1 MERTVSRIWTS
12 WWWTPHSCTLSPSFW
27 VASWLKNC
35 QTVLF
40 WRDRER
46 VDFSAPV
53 AATSTTLSRGGAY
66 TAELTVKFTHW
77 RFLFLKCKPVN
88 AKKAKEKHV
97 LLFDHVTARALLK
110 GKWRN
115 VYFLVNLSFFILE
128 SFNFDD
134 FKRDQTVNNFS
145 FI

>member
-1 MERTVSRIWTS
+1 MQRKR
-12 WWWTPHSCTLSPSFW
+12 
-27 VASWLKNC
+27 K
-35 QTVLF
+35 
-40 WRDRER
+40 
-46 VDFSAPV
+46 
-53 AATSTTLSRGGAY
+53 
-66 TAELTVKFTHW
+66 
-77 RFLFLKCKPVN
+77 
-88 AKKAKEKHV
+88 KHV
-97 LLFDHVTARALLK
+97 LLFDHVTVRALLK